1 MAKIRAWIRTNERT
15 IWQVPSVA
23 KITNA
28 GEAHFKG
35 DVVAFSSSPSDRE
48 LKENIFTIE
57 NGLDKVMKLRGVEFD
72 WTATSRKGQ
81 HDIGLIAQEV
91 EEVLP
96 EVVSVK
102 TLRVGEFGR
111 DGDEKDFK
119 TVNYEK
125 MVGVLVEA
133 VKELKAEI
141 EELKKWL

>member
-1 MAKIRAWIRTNERT
+1 
-15 IWQVPSVA
+15 
-23 KITNA
+23 
-28 GEAHFKG
+28 
-35 DVVAFSSSPSDRE
+35 
-48 LKENIFTIE
+48 
-57 NGLDKVMKLRGVEFD
+57 MKLRGVEFD

-141 EELKKWL
+141 EELKK